1 MRELAINYGSTEQLI
16 NHLFNI
22 LNNLDIEKS
31 NVKRAL
37 NELYDLE
44 NHYSNKGEIISELE
58 YRERKIDKD
67 IRDTEDLIKSLQS
80 FSRSVQETDEIL
92 AQKFKQDVKS
102 YSKKNNIELVSELDK
117 FLNKAE
123 MTLDAL
129 GLVPGIGEVADGIN
143 GILSLLRGNW
153 GNALISFGSMIPI
166 AGDSL
171 KGVKYL
177 DKASDLLK
185 MGDKVVDLEKS
196 GKKLS
201 KVADKLDDLKIK
213 DIDFNISTNKSKT
226 ISNLT
231 DFTWKLRGENVTLKN
246 VKTKEIVYKKRA
258 TEELNKLRKEFNTS
272 IRKSFL
278 EDISKDVEYL
288 KKVGFSD
295 KDILKIKNGRVPNG
309 WQVHHKLPL
318 DDSGTN
324 TFENLVLI
332 KNEPYHKVITN
343 YQNSFSRNLK
353 NGEVKNVD
361 WPIPNG
367 KIYPKNI
374 KGGF

>member
-16 NHLFNI
+16 NNLFNI

-44 NHYSNKGEIISELE
+44 NYYSNKGEIISELE
-58 YRERKIDKD
+58 YRERKINND

-80 FSRSVQETDEIL
+80 FSRSVQETDERL

-102 YSKKNNIELVSELDK
+102 YSKSNNIELVSELDK

-171 KGVKYL
+171 KGMKYL

-226 ISNLT
+226 ISNST
-231 DFTWKLRGENVTLKN
+231 DFTWKLRGENVTLKD
-246 VKTKEIVYKKRA
+246 VKTKEIIYKKRS

-278 EDISKDVEYL
+278 EYISKDVEYL

-324 TFENLVLI
+324 SFENLVLI

-353 NGEVKNVD
+353 NGEVKKGD

>member
-1 MRELAINYGSTEQLI
+1 MREFAINYGSTEQLI
-16 NHLFNI
+16 NNLFNM

-31 NVKRAL
+31 NVRRAL

-44 NHYSNKGEIISELE
+44 NYYSNKGEIISELE

-80 FSRSVQETDEIL
+80 FSRSVQETDERL
-92 AQKFKQDVKS
+92 AQKFKQDVKN
-102 YSKKNNIELVSELDK
+102 YSKSNNIELVSELDK

-129 GLVPGIGEVADGIN
+129 GLVPGVGEVADGIN

-177 DKASDLLK
+177 NKASDLLK
-185 MGDKVVDLEKS
+185 MGDKVVDLEKG

-213 DIDFNISTNKSKT
+213 DIDFD
-226 ISNLT
+226 ISNKG
-231 DFTWKLRGENVTLKN
+231 FKP
-246 VKTKEIVYKKRA
+246 KEIK
-258 TEELNKLRKEFNTS
+258 NKLDIGLVKKYVKDIEFNTGKKIHKS
-272 IRKSFL
+272 QKEKLKDALRNKNYERLSPREIAKHRAEFNRKKNKL
-278 EDISKDVEYL
+278 INEWEQNLGENWPRYKEDVI
-288 KKVGFSD
+288 G
-295 KDILKIKNGRVPNG
+295 KNGKVVRKAGDKYDAHHIIENSHGGDNEWWNIHPAKFPNEHQKG
-309 WQVHHKLPL
+309 IHKA
-318 DDSGTN
+318 DSPARKL
-324 TFENLVLI
+324 FDKRKE
-332 KNEPYHKVITN
+332 KK
-343 YQNSFSRNLK
+343 
-353 NGEVKNVD
+353 
-361 WPIPNG
+361 
-367 KIYPKNI
+367 
-374 KGGF
+374 

>member
-1 MRELAINYGSTEQLI
+1 MREFAINYGSTEQLI
-16 NHLFNI
+16 NNLFNM

-31 NVKRAL
+31 NVRRAL

-44 NHYSNKGEIISELE
+44 NYYSNKGEIISELE

-80 FSRSVQETDEIL
+80 FSRSVQETDERL
-92 AQKFKQDVKS
+92 AQKFKQDVKN
-102 YSKKNNIELVSELDK
+102 YSKSNNIELVSELDK

-129 GLVPGIGEVADGIN
+129 GLVPGVGEVADGIN

-177 DKASDLLK
+177 NKASDLLK
-185 MGDKVVDLEKS
+185 MGDKVVDLEKG

-226 ISNLT
+226 ISNST

>member
-16 NHLFNI
+16 NNLFNI

-44 NHYSNKGEIISELE
+44 NYYSNKGEIISELE
-58 YRERKIDKD
+58 YRERKINND

-80 FSRSVQETDEIL
+80 FSRSVQETDERL

-153 GNALISFGSMIPI
+153 GNALISFGSMIPV

-171 KGVKYL
+171 KGLKYL

-185 MGDKVVDLEKS
+185 MGDKVVDLEKG

-213 DIDFNISTNKSKT
+213 DIDFNILNTDVVSDIALKS
-226 ISNLT
+226 
-231 DFTWKLRGENVTLKN
+231 
-246 VKTKEIVYKKRA
+246 
-258 TEELNKLRKEFNTS
+258 
-272 IRKSFL
+272 
-278 EDISKDVEYL
+278 
-288 KKVGFSD
+288 SD
-295 KDILKIKNGRVPNG
+295 
-309 WQVHHKLPL
+309 
-318 DDSGTN
+318 S
-324 TFENLVLI
+324 
-332 KNEPYHKVITN
+332 VIA
-343 YQNSFSRNLK
+343 NLK
-353 NGEVKNVD
+353 NTQNFKDGALEHILEGEINKRGKAVGFHYEGLPSKKGIVLEGTKT
-361 WPIPNG
+361 IPNEFGVYTGNVKINGVPKVSNGG
-367 KIYPKNI
+367 KSTFFPENWSAQEVVDAINEAFDNKKFVQGTMNTYRGKSLNGVKIEMYIENKTNKIISAFPKE
-374 KGGF
+374 